1 MALTIGDMSH
11 GFSQDGAETYLA
23 ELNAKAITETKNI
36 LGDTAEIQKALEAGW
51 QGQAQINFMQNF
63 NTAVIRI
70 QAALDNCSNALH
82 SEFSQITN
90 AWIEQDSKMI
100 DLD

>member
-11 GFSQDGAETYLA
+11 GFSQEGAEAYLA

-63 NTAVIRI
+63 NESVVKI
-70 QAALDNCSNALH
+70 QEALDNCSQALN

-100 DLD
+100 DLN